1 MDLVE
6 IIVGLEAKKLVLIVF
21 PVVVNQDHAAVFV
34 EQESV
39 VNKINFLL
47 MIVEQI
53 REVLLV
59 ISVFVEIKF
68 QQA

>member
-21 PVVVNQDHAAVFV
+21 LVVVNQDHAAVFV

-59 ISVFVEIKF
+59 ICVFVEIKF